1 MQSATTYDIYQ
12 SQTEATSRVVPSPR
26 YSQPCQPVVTISWW
40 IIHSLL
46 LLCLPLFSILRKHK
60 ILKIFPPLSCLRAP
74 YKATRILVQRK
85 EINISFLQISAMLR
99 FPFFFFLIKIEIYLS
114 LSLRRKRIYQGG
126 WNMQTWHAR
135 DNFWATDD
143 PWAFSLNLNRGKLP
157 NLYTPASTATRN
169 GERFTPRCRVKRFH
183 SQLREL
189 LESLECVAR
198 VRDTL
203 TRGKLSIDLSLTRP
217 ALFLPITYV
226 HRFTLLWSTSIVE
239 QSPRG

>member
-1 MQSATTYDIYQ
+1 
-12 SQTEATSRVVPSPR
+12 
-26 YSQPCQPVVTISWW
+26 
-40 IIHSLL
+40 
-46 LLCLPLFSILRKHK
+46 
-60 ILKIFPPLSCLRAP
+60 
-74 YKATRILVQRK
+74 
-85 EINISFLQISAMLR
+85 MLR
-99 FPFFFFLIKIEIYLS
+99 FPFFFFLFKIKIYLS
-114 LSLRRKRIYQGG
+114 LSLRRMRIYQGG

-143 PWAFSLNLNRGKLP
+143 PWAFSLNLNRGELP

-226 HRFTLLWSTSIVE
+226 HPKLIDSFFSDRLLSSSNRHE
-239 QSPRG
+239 DNGGN